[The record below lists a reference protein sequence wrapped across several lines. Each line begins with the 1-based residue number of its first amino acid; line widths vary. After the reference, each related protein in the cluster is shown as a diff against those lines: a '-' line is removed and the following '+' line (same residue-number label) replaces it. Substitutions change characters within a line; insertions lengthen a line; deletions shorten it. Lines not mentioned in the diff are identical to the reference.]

1 MASLQRAVARRDDD
15 DVALG
20 IREALRLDVARLVE
34 VLLHEAL
41 AATEGGDRLASGRF
55 EQLGDLVEL
64 AGDLETASAAAV
76 GGLDG
81 DGQADLLGE
90 GDDLIGPATGPGAGA
105 SGAPT
110 FSATWRAV
118 TLSPRASIASGE
130 GPIQIMPA
138 AVTARGKSAFSAR
151 KP

>member
-1 MASLQRAVARRDDD
+1 VAALQRAVARRDDD

-41 AATEGGDRLASGRF
+41 AAAEGGDRLAGGRL

-64 AGDLETASAAAV
+64 AGDLEAASAAAV

-90 GDDLIGPATGPGAGA
+90 GDDLVGRRRGRGAG
-105 SGAPT
+105 GERAPT

-118 TLSPRASIASGE
+118 TLSPRASIASGT
-130 GPIQIMPA
+130 G
-138 AVTARGKSAFSAR
+138 RSRSCR
-151 KP
+151 RR